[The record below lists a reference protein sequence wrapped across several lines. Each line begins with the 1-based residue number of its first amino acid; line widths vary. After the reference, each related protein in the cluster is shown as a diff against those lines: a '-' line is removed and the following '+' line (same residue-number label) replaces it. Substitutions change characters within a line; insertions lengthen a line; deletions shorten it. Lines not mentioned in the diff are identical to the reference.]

1 MVRYRFDPDAPVI
14 TLYARLSNSRTR
26 RILMALD
33 TGSTY
38 VLIPWDIAE
47 ALGYEPAYSK
57 RKVDIT
63 TASGTEKAPLI
74 TVKRVS
80 VLGKEVRDVACVV
93 HDLPETSR
101 VDGLL
106 GLSFLKKLKLY
117 LDFQASILEL
127 E

>member
-26 RILMALD
+26 RILTALD

-47 ALGYEPAYSK
+47 ALGYKPAYSK

-74 TVKRVS
+74 SVKRVS
-80 VLGKEVRDVACVV
+80 VLGKELRDIKCVV

-106 GLSFLKKLKLY
+106 GLSFLKNFKLY
-117 LDFQASILEL
+117 LDFQAGILEL

>member
-1 MVRYRFDPDAPVI
+1 MVRYRFDPDASVI

-117 LDFQASILEL
+117 LDFQAGILEL

>member
-106 GLSFLKKLKLY
+106 GLSFLKKFKLY
-117 LDFQASILEL
+117 LDFQAGILEL

>member
-1 MVRYRFDPDAPVI
+1 
-14 TLYARLSNSRTR
+14 
-26 RILMALD
+26 MALD

-38 VLIPWDIAE
+38 VLIPWDI
-47 ALGYEPAYSK
+47 
-57 RKVDIT
+57 
-63 TASGTEKAPLI
+63 
-74 TVKRVS
+74 
-80 VLGKEVRDVACVV
+80 ACVV

-117 LDFQASILEL
+117 LDFQAGILEL

>member
-1 MVRYRFDPDAPVI
+1 
-14 TLYARLSNSRTR
+14 
-26 RILMALD
+26 MALD

-117 LDFQASILEL
+117 LDFQAGILEL

>member
-106 GLSFLKKLKLY
+106 GLSFLKKFKLY
-117 LDFQASILEL
+117 LDFQAGIPEL

>member
-1 MVRYRFDPDAPVI
+1 
-14 TLYARLSNSRTR
+14 
-26 RILMALD
+26 MALD

-106 GLSFLKKLKLY
+106 LLFKE
-117 LDFQASILEL
+117 I
-127 E
+127 

>member
-1 MVRYRFDPDAPVI
+1 MVRYKFDPDAPVI
-14 TLYARLSNSRTR
+14 TLYVSLSNSRTR
-26 RILMALD
+26 RILTALD
-33 TGSTY
+33 TGATY
-38 VLIPWDIAE
+38 VLIPWDIAD

-57 RKVDIT
+57 QKVDIT

-80 VLGKEVRDVACVV
+80 VLGKEVSNVACVV

-106 GLSFLKKLKLY
+106 GLSFLKNFKLY
-117 LDFQASILEL
+117 LDFQAGILEL

>member
-117 LDFQASILEL
+117 LDFQAGILEL

>member
-26 RILMALD
+26 RILTALD

-47 ALGYEPAYSK
+47 ALGYKPAYSK

-74 TVKRVS
+74 SVKRVS
-80 VLGKEVRDVACVV
+80 VLGKEMRDIKCVV

-106 GLSFLKKLKLY
+106 GLSFLKNFKLY
-117 LDFQASILEL
+117 LDFQAGILEL

>member
-26 RILMALD
+26 RILTALD

-38 VLIPWDIAE
+38 VLIPWDIAD

-63 TASGTEKAPLI
+63 TASGAEKAPLI

-106 GLSFLKKLKLY
+106 GLSFLKKFKLY
-117 LDFQASILEL
+117 LDFQAGILEL

>member
-1 MVRYRFDPDAPVI
+1 MTTYRIDPNAPVI
-14 TLYARLSNSRTR
+14 TVYAEIEGVIIARVK
-26 RILMALD
+26 MALD
-33 TGSTY
+33 TGATY

-47 ALGYEPAYSK
+47 TLGYDPAYSK
-57 RKVDIT
+57 QKVDIT

-74 TVKRVS
+74 TVSRIS
-80 VLGKEVRDVACVV
+80 VLGKEARDVPCIV

-106 GLSFLKKLKLY
+106 GLSFLRRFRVC
-117 LDFQASILEL
+117 LDFQEGILEI